1 MSPNVRREFD
11 AELDT
16 LKTKLLTMGGSVEAM
31 VADSL
36 SALVTRDTGL
46 ATEVQGRDREVD
58 SLQMEVDELTIR
70 ILALRQPA
78 ATDLRFLIA
87 ALKISTDLER
97 VGDLAVNVA
106 ERVEELN
113 ALPQLKPYI
122 DLPRMTERV
131 RQMIHKALDA
141 FVEGDA
147 DRAREVLAE
156 DQEVD
161 DLNSQIFRELITFM
175 LEDPKNIHRA
185 TALIFIAKYLE
196 RIADH
201 ATNVAED
208 VIFVAEGRDVRHGH
222 G

>member
-1 MSPNVRREFD
+1 MPPNVRREFD

-16 LKTKLLTMGGSVEAM
+16 LKTRLLTMGGSVEAM

-36 SALVTRDTGL
+36 SALVTRDTDL
-46 ATEVQGRDREVD
+46 ATDVRGRDAEVD
-58 SLQMEVDELTIR
+58 SLQMEVDDLTIR

-78 ATDLRFLIA
+78 ASDLRFLIA

-113 ALPQLKPYI
+113 AFPQLKPYI

-141 FVEGDA
+141 FVEGNA
-147 DRAREVLAE
+147 DRAREVLVE

-161 DLNSQIFRELITFM
+161 DLNAQIFRELITFM

-185 TALIFIAKYLE
+185 TGLIFIAKYLE

>member
-1 MSPNVRREFD
+1 MAPNVRREFD
-11 AELDT
+11 SELDT
-16 LKTKLLTMGGSVEAM
+16 LKTRLLTMGGSVEAM

-36 SALVTRDTGL
+36 SALVTRDTSL
-46 ATEVQGRDREVD
+46 AEDVQARDAAVD
-58 SLQMEVDELTIR
+58 KLQMEVDDLTIR
-70 ILALRQPA
+70 ILALRQPTA
-78 ATDLRFLIA
+78 VDLRFLIA

-106 ERVEELN
+106 ERAEELN

-141 FVEGDA
+141 FVEGDVE
-147 DRAREVLAE
+147 RAREVLAE

-175 LEDPKNIHRA
+175 LEDPKNIQRA
-185 TALIFIAKYLE
+185 TGLIFISKYLE

-208 VIFVAEGRDVRHGH
+208 VIFAVEGRDVRHGH